1 MAVKFRDYYE
11 ALGVA
16 RTASED
22 DVKKAYRKL
31 ARKYHPDVNPG
42 DKDAEERFKG
52 INEAYEVLS
61 DPEKRRLYDQFGA
74 NWKAGADFTAPCD
87 WSAWTAGVGPEGA
100 RMGSWVSVI
109 SATSFRDW
117 AEQGER
123 AASTISL
130 NLFSAGDAA
139 RAGAQVLR
147 CAARMRRPR
156 SRLRLKRRTAA

>member
-1 MAVKFRDYYE
+1 MAVKFRDHYE

-42 DKDAEERFKG
+42 GKGAEERFKE

-74 NWKAGADFTAPCD
+74 N
-87 WSAWTAGVGPEGA
+87 
-100 RMGSWVSVI
+100 
-109 SATSFRDW
+109 
-117 AEQGER
+117 
-123 AASTISL
+123 
-130 NLFSAGDAA
+130 
-139 RAGAQVLR
+139 
-147 CAARMRRPR
+147 
-156 SRLRLKRRTAA
+156 